1 MKVNLPGGVAAL
13 AVAAGIETT
22 LALGADGNVYAW
34 GDNTSGQLG
43 NGTTANALFPQKV
56 SLPEGASA
64 VAIAEG
70 WKTSLAVG
78 SDGSVYGWG
87 RNASGQLGNGGSA
100 FVVPVPVKV
109 SLPGGVAATQVAVGE
124 DASLAIGADG
134 NVYSWGNNFAGQ
146 LGRTGTENVP
156 GKVTLPAGV
165 TASAIAEGT
174 RTSLAAG
181 SDGNVYA
188 WEQPDRPTRKRHHG
202 RLERAG
208 EGEPARRRRRDRA
221 RRERLRRHLRQ
232 LVHR

>member
-13 AVAAGIETT
+13 AVAAGIGTT

-56 SLPEGASA
+56 SLPDGASA

-70 WKTSLAVG
+70 WNTSLAVG

-87 RNASGQLGNGGSA
+87 RNSSGQLGNGGSA

-134 NVYSWGNNFAGQ
+134 NVYSWGSNFAW
-146 LGRTGTENVP
+146 
-156 GKVTLPAGV
+156 
-165 TASAIAEGT
+165 
-174 RTSLAAG
+174 G
-181 SDGNVYA
+181 SSVA
-188 WEQPDRPTRKRHHG
+188 
-202 RLERAG
+202 
-208 EGEPARRRRRDRA
+208 RA
-221 RRERLRRHLRQ
+221 RRTCQER
-232 LVHR
+232 